1 MTKAICISC
10 GTAKGAPWRTCPRC
24 GLDPTR
30 DDELLVRSVYLSTS
44 RYTGDEC
51 EEALAYSKKLDDLGR
66 MLSSGGKIEYDESEI
81 ARLWSQLKLIRSIP
95 RSAVWGALLRFL
107 LPGLVFVGGLW
118 VLYFVLR
125 YFLR

>member
-1 MTKAICISC
+1 MTKAICMSC
-10 GTAKGAPWRTCPRC
+10 GTAKDAPWRTCPRC

-30 DDELLVRSVYLSTS
+30 DDALLVRSVYLSTS
-44 RYTGDEC
+44 RYTSDERKK
-51 EEALAYSKKLDDLGR
+51 ALAYSKTLDGLGR

-95 RSAVWGALLRFL
+95 RSAAWGALLRFL
-107 LPGLVFVGGLW
+107 LPGLVFLGGLW
-118 VLYFVLR
+118 LLYLVLR